1 MKYLKKYNLFES
13 DLNEDDAQD
22 VSIYDADWKELLP
35 QEMIILKDATKR
47 TLYNNGKIKKKW
59 KHAFKLGNIMKHSDM
74 VQVTYENANNERG
87 VPSTLQFD
95 FHFSEVIE
103 ELIPEDIMRIDI
115 DITWGEAMAC
125 EFYIDNTGKVEVIE
139 YTSFNSKTD
148 PSNTI
153 FALDDNSLKSFV
165 EFLNRFGLFNFDVTK
180 FKFLDKSGDYL
191 PN

>member
-1 MKYLKKYNLFES
+1 
-13 DLNEDDAQD
+13 

-35 QEMIILKDATKR
+35 QEMIILKD
-47 TLYNNGKIKKKW
+47 GE
-59 KHAFKLGNIMKHSDM
+59 HAFKLGNIMKHSNM
-74 VQVTYENANNERG
+74 IQVTYENANNEWG

-103 ELIPEDIMRIDI
+103 ELIPNNVMRIDI

-165 EFLNRFGLFNFDVTK
+165 EFLNRFGLSNFDVTD
-180 FKFLDKSGDYL
+180 FEFLDKEDNYQ
-191 PN
+191 PK

>member
-13 DLNEDDAQD
+13 KSED

-35 QEMIILKDATKR
+35 QEMIILKD
-47 TLYNNGKIKKKW
+47 GE
-59 KHAFKLGNIMKHSDM
+59 HAFKLGNIMKHSNM
-74 VQVTYENANNERG
+74 VQVTYENADNEWG

-125 EFYIDNTGKVEVIE
+125 ELYIDNTGDVKVIE
-139 YTSFNSKTD
+139 YTSFHSKTD

-153 FALDDNSLKSFV
+153 FALDDESLKSFV
-165 EFLNRFGLFNFDVTK
+165 EFLNRFGLSNFDVSQFT
-180 FKFLDKSGDYL
+180 FLDRYDDYQ
-191 PN
+191 PK

>member
-13 DLNEDDAQD
+13 KSED

-35 QEMIILKDATKR
+35 QEMIILKD
-47 TLYNNGKIKKKW
+47 GE
-59 KHAFKLGNIMKHSDM
+59 HAFKLGNIMKHSNM
-74 VQVTYENANNERG
+74 IQVTYENANNEWG

-103 ELIPEDIMRIDI
+103 ELIPNNVMRIDI

-165 EFLNRFGLFNFDVTK
+165 EFLNRFGLSNFDVTD
-180 FKFLDKSGDYL
+180 FEFLDKEDNYQ
-191 PN
+191 PK

>member
-13 DLNEDDAQD
+13 KSED

-35 QEMIILKDATKR
+35 QEMIILKD
-47 TLYNNGKIKKKW
+47 GE
-59 KHAFKLGNIMKHSDM
+59 HAFKLGNIMKHSNM
-74 VQVTYENANNERG
+74 IQVTYENADNEWG

-103 ELIPEDIMRIDI
+103 ELIPKNVMRIDI

-125 EFYIDNTGKVEVIE
+125 EFYIDNTGNVEVIE

-165 EFLNRFGLFNFDVTK
+165 EFLNRFGLYNFDVTD
-180 FKFLDKSGDYL
+180 FEFLDKEDNYQ
-191 PN
+191 PK